1 MGHLAAEFSHI
12 DAFHLAGRQGNGRRV
27 HVLAV
32 DTGFVVQVRAGG
44 AAGAADVAD
53 DVASF
58 HAAADRRVSAH
69 VAVQGFHAVGV
80 LQHHGVAVAAFPAT
94 EGDVAVGRGA
104 NRGAFRRGIVDTG
117 VHSDRAEH
125 RMHARA
131 VR

>member
-12 DAFHLAGRQGNGRRV
+12 DAFHLAGRQGNGSRV

-32 DTGFVVQVRAGG
+32 QAGFVVQVRAGG

-53 DVASF
+53 DVAGF
-58 HAAADRRVSAH
+58 HAAADRRVGAH

-80 LQHHGVAVAAFPAT
+80 LQHHGVTVAAFPAT
-94 EGDVAVGRGA
+94 EGYVAIGRCA
-104 NRGAFRRGIVDTG
+104 NRRTFRRGVVDTG
-117 VHSDRAEH
+117 VHSDRAEY
-125 RMHARA
+125 RVYARA